1 MSGEG
6 EVGTGEGTSGW
17 IAVCSL
23 RSVSLTCLRP
33 ASMYYL
39 VLSISC
45 VSRKHTM
52 PPKPAMMAAWLG
64 KAKEGEFGTVIH
76 SPAALAT
83 LNDMRQSGQV
93 QRSSLPLVFSS
104 ICQSTKVVVVQVLIV
119 RRGNKLLCL
128 CNCQQCLWTGQ
139 KTRG

>member
-1 MSGEG
+1 
-6 EVGTGEGTSGW
+6 
-17 IAVCSL
+17 
-23 RSVSLTCLRP
+23 
-33 ASMYYL
+33 
-39 VLSISC
+39 
-45 VSRKHTM
+45 M

-119 RRGNKLLCL
+119 RRGNSAMVNNVCGEARKREGDISV
-128 CNCQQCLWTGQ
+128 TGLVGRRNWDA
-139 KTRG
+139 KRKRSVRKGVGG